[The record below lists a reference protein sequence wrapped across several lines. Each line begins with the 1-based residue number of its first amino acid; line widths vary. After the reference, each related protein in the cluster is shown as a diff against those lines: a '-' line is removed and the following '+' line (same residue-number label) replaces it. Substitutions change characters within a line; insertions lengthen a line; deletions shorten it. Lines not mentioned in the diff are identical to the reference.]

1 MYFSSNLKLLRKRH
15 NKTQD
20 DLAGLLNMKRTT
32 LSGYENNLAQPGIET
47 LMVFSDYF
55 GIAIDTLVRTNL
67 SEIPESQLR
76 QLERGY
82 DVFIKGS
89 NIRVLATTVDSENE
103 ENIELVSEKAK
114 AGYSTGFADP
124 EYIRILPTFQLPFL
138 SRERKY
144 RTFQISGDSMLPIPD
159 GAYVT
164 GQFVQDWT
172 HIRNRQAYIIL
183 TFDDGI
189 VFKVAENRIDDEGV
203 LRLYSLNTL
212 YEPYNIEVKEI
223 REVWKFV
230 NYISPQFPDPMSD
243 KDSLARDV
251 KGIKDDLA
259 GIKQKL
265 KL

>member
-189 VFKVAENRIDDEGV
+189 VFKVAENRIEEEGV
-203 LRLYSLNTL
+203 LRLYSLNSL

-230 NYISPQFPDPMSD
+230 NYISPQFPEPMSD

-251 KGIKDDLA
+251 KGIKDDLE

-265 KL
+265 NL